1 LTERTPRLVEPIN
14 VSAFRRTAV
23 SRRGLLR
30 QLAGAGTL
38 AAFGRSVHGAD
49 STKPRRITVI
59 GGGIIGASV
68 AMHLAHQ
75 GVRVT
80 LLEKLAPASGA
91 TSKSFAWL
99 NPWTEDPSYRR
110 LRLAS
115 MERWRRLD
123 AALGLGITW
132 GGFLDW
138 TSDVGEA
145 GEVEALA
152 ATLDGT
158 AHAVTRIDAAGLRR
172 LAPALDPGPV
182 AAAFRAPFDG
192 HADPVRVTE
201 RFLAVA
207 RHHGATIR
215 FPCEA
220 RAFEVRGGR
229 VSAIDI
235 GADRLET
242 DGIVIAC
249 GVDTPALLA
258 LLGQRLGLRH
268 APGILAHSAPGPR
281 VLSAVCDGPHGVEF
295 KQFPDGRIVGTDAEN
310 PPPLAVH
317 AAILA
322 GPVDFPNEALR
333 AQHGERILAR
343 IAAVFPAARQRPLE
357 RLTLGFRPIPSD
369 GMPVVGPVPG
379 VQNAYV
385 VVTHS
390 GVTLAP
396 ILGEL
401 ATAELLGA
409 APAELLAPFR
419 PPRLLQPI

>member
-1 LTERTPRLVEPIN
+1 VTDSRH
-14 VSAFRRTAV
+14 AAQ
-23 SRRGLLR
+23 SRRRLLG
-30 QLAGAGTL
+30 QLAGAGAL
-38 AAFGRSVHGAD
+38 AALGRSSHAAA
-49 STKPRRITVI
+49 STKSSRVTVI
-59 GGGIIGASV
+59 GGGIVGASI
-68 AMHLAHQ
+68 AMHLALK

-80 LLEKLAPASGA
+80 LLERLAPASGA

-99 NPWTEDPSYRR
+99 NPWTLDPSYRR

-115 MERWRRLD
+115 LERWRRLD

-138 TSDVGEA
+138 ASDSGEA
-145 GEVEALA
+145 DEVEALA

-158 AHAVTRIDAAGLRR
+158 PHAVSRLDAAGLRR
-172 LAPALDPGPV
+172 VAPTLEPGPV
-182 AAAFRAPFDG
+182 AAAFHASLDG

-207 RHHGATIR
+207 RRHGARIR

-220 RAFEVRGGR
+220 RAFELQGAR
-229 VSAIDI
+229 VSAVDI
-235 GADRLET
+235 GGDRLET
-242 DGIVIAC
+242 DAVVLAC

-258 LLGQRLGLRH
+258 LLGQRLTLRH
-268 APGILAHSAPGPR
+268 APGILAHSAAGPAALR
-281 VLSAVCDGPHGVEF
+281 AVCDGPHGIEF
-295 KQFPDGRIVGTDAEN
+295 KQFPDGRIVGNDAEN

-333 AQHGERILAR
+333 LQHGQRILSR
-343 IAAVFPAARQRPLE
+343 IAAVFPAARDRRLE
-357 RLTLGFRPIPSD
+357 RLTLGFRPMPPD

-379 VQNAYV
+379 MENAYV

-401 ATAELLGA
+401 VTAELCAGA

-419 PPRLLQPI
+419 PPRLLKSI